1 MNKKIIAAAVMALTP
16 MFAAAQ
22 SLGDSIELSVENQII
37 EATLAERLSSANS
50 YRLTFENASGDT
62 QHLGFLHQRGDN
74 QLISITHP
82 QLGSVSI
89 RRVDGKTVTE
99 NTNLPPAEPKRRF
112 TEPQKALSLDA
123 RALPQKSYSL
133 KTSSAPADSVQS
145 FDDSLDVLFV
155 YDDRLV
161 SYAEEND
168 YDLELAIQGAV
179 DTSNSIFQRSG
190 VPVTMTIA
198 GLEPFRPDSTT
209 DFPNENPDPLLDEL
223 IDDQRM
229 VRLIDRYKADVVH
242 FIGADNPDVCGIAFR
257 ASDFSTENNQV
268 SFVGGGAN
276 AGYTALSCMGTG
288 TVAHEVGH
296 NFGLRHDRYT
306 LADNASGGEGDQ
318 EDFHIPYGFID
329 DQGRF
334 YTTMSYGSVCRS
346 EFSEGECVSEAAY
359 SSPDLVDGNY
369 SVPLGKAASEID
381 AADASLAAQ
390 RSSIIWAN
398 NSSRMNVA
406 SMQVTRSGNDEVT
419 LTWPKV
425 EGADNYAIYAN
436 ACEELRS
443 LSQQQLLD
451 TADSQ
456 AINTNGATSQA
467 NGGYDSICIIA
478 IEEVNS
484 NASRWRFVSNA
495 SFLGDYTD
503 VAANYLL
510 LNSNVVS
517 LVEAGDQAAVSID
530 LSDETTANASIQL
543 ALPVTAS
550 GTDVSQ
556 QVGIDN
562 AAEWFNWEVTG
573 SGNTRTM
580 TITLK
585 QSLADISAGLDKDN
599 VHNPYHLP
607 LKVVNTDEPD
617 FSVSSGLWVDPS
629 NMTGGAAQVFVSQGE
644 SIGELLA
651 VNSAVSVYNVPND
664 VVISV
669 EEPEGFIS
677 NFSATEVDP
686 EVEGERRIQLS
697 GDTPMVDEALSVP
710 LRVDFSDGS
719 ESVTVSLTVEPRAI
733 APSISGFRA
742 SNTVEGQTVTLT
754 ATVTDEDENLDTS
767 SIEIVR
773 VNSDG
778 SETEVSNVSLSGD
791 TVTASV
797 GSLSAGQY
805 QYRLSAS
812 DTEGNS
818 ESDSVNFTVSAAP
831 SESSSGGHAGWLVL
845 LGLIALG
852 LRKRVA

>member
-1 MNKKIIAAAVMALTP
+1 MKKIVGALLIGLAP
-16 MFAAAQ
+16 AFALSQ

-89 RRVDGKTVTE
+89 RRVNGKTVTE

-112 TEPQKALSLDA
+112 TDPQATLNLNA
-123 RALPQKSYSL
+123 RALPVPSKSYSVAL
-133 KTSSAPADSVQS
+133 SPEKPEEVQE

-161 SYAEEND
+161 SYAEENN
-168 YDLELAIQGAV
+168 YDLELAIQSAV

-190 VPVTMTIA
+190 VPVTMAVA
-198 GLEPFRPDSTT
+198 GIEPFRPESTT

-229 VRLIDRYKADVVH
+229 VRLIDRYQADVVH
-242 FIGADNPDVCGIAFR
+242 FVGADNPDVCGIAFR

-268 SFVGGGAN
+268 SFVSGGAN
-276 AGYTALSCMGTG
+276 AGYTALSCMGVG

-329 DQGRF
+329 AQGRF

-369 SVPLGKAASEID
+369 GVPLGKAASEID

-398 NSSRMNVA
+398 NSSRTNID
-406 SMQVTRSGNDEVT
+406 SMQVERIGNDS
-419 LTWPKV
+419 LTFRWPRV
-425 EGADNYAIYAN
+425 EGADKYVVGAG
-436 ACEELRS
+436 ACEGYTGI
-443 LSQQQLLD
+443 SQQALLD
-451 TADSQ
+451 DAGVSDNTASYAASSLPDSV
-456 AINTNGATSQA
+456 
-467 NGGYDSICIIA
+467 CIIA
-478 IEEVNS
+478 VEEVNA
-484 NASRWRFVSNA
+484 NAARWRFVSNA
-495 SFLGDYTD
+495 SFSGDYTD
-503 VAANYLL
+503 AAADYLL
-510 LNSNVVS
+510 VDENVLS
-517 LVEAGDQAAVSID
+517 LVEAGDEAVIAVN
-530 LSDETTANASIQL
+530 LSDPDTANESIQL

-556 QVGIDN
+556 QIGIDN
-562 AAEWFNWEVTG
+562 AAEWFSWEVIG
-573 SGNTRTM
+573 DSSVRIM

-607 LKVVNTDEPD
+607 LKVVNTDAPD
-617 FSVSSGLWVDPS
+617 FSVSSGVWIDPS
-629 NMTGGAAQVFVSQGE
+629 STPGGSAQVFISQGE
-644 SIGELLA
+644 SIGELMA
-651 VNSAVSVYNVPND
+651 VNSAVSVYNVPDD

-677 NFSATEVDP
+677 NFSATEVEP

-697 GDTPMVDEALSVP
+697 GDAPMVDEALSVP

-719 ESVTVSLTVEPRAI
+719 ESITVSLTVEPRAV

-754 ATVTDEDENLDTS
+754 ATVTDADENLDTS

-773 VNSDG
+773 VNSNG
-778 SETEVSNVSLSGD
+778 SETEVSNVSITGD

-797 GSLSAGQY
+797 GSLSVGQY

>member
-1 MNKKIIAAAVMALTP
+1 MKKIIAAAVMAFTP

-22 SLGDSIELSVENQII
+22 SLGDSIELSVEDQII

-62 QHLGFLHQRGDN
+62 QHLGFLHQRGGN

-89 RRVDGKTVTE
+89 RRVNGKTVTE

-112 TEPQKALSLDA
+112 TEPQAALSLNA
-123 RALPQKSYSL
+123 RALPPKSYSVD
-133 KTSSAPADSVQS
+133 TSPPPVEDVQV

-155 YDDRLV
+155 SDDRLV
-161 SYAEEND
+161 SYAEENN
-168 YDLELAIQGAV
+168 YDLELAIQSAV
-179 DTSNSIFQRSG
+179 DTSNSIFQRSS
-190 VPVTMTIA
+190 VPVTMTVA
-198 GLEPFRPDSTT
+198 GIEPFRPESTT

-242 FIGADNPDVCGIAFR
+242 FVGADNPDVCGLAFR
-257 ASDFSTENNQV
+257 ASDFSTSDNRV
-268 SFVGGGAN
+268 SFVSGGAN
-276 AGYTALSCMGTG
+276 AGYTALSCMGAG

-306 LADNASGGEGDQ
+306 LADNSSGGEGDQ

-329 DQGRF
+329 EQGRF

-359 SSPDLVDGNY
+359 SSPDLVDENY
-369 SVPLGKAASEID
+369 GVPLGKAASEIN

-398 NSSRMNVA
+398 NSSRTNIDG
-406 SMQVTRSGNDEVT
+406 MQVERIGNDS
-419 LTWPKV
+419 LTFSWPRV
-425 EGADNYAIYAN
+425 EGTDKYVIGAG
-436 ACEELRS
+436 ACEQYTGI
-443 LSQQQLLD
+443 SQQALLD
-451 TADSQ
+451 DAGVTNNTASYT
-456 AINTNGATSQA
+456 ASSLP
-467 NGGYDSICIIA
+467 DSICVIA
-478 IEEVNS
+478 VEEVNA
-484 NASRWRFVSNA
+484 NAARWRFVSNA
-495 SFLGDYTD
+495 SFSGDYTD
-503 VAANYLL
+503 AAADYLL
-510 LNSNVVS
+510 VDDNVLS
-517 LVEAGDQAAVSID
+517 LVEAGDEAVIGVK
-530 LSDETTANASIQL
+530 LSDPETANESIQL

-556 QVGIDN
+556 QIGIDN
-562 AAEWFNWEVTG
+562 AAEWFSWEVIG
-573 SGNTRTM
+573 DSSVRVM

-607 LKVVNTDEPD
+607 LKVVNTDAPD
-617 FSVSSGLWVDPS
+617 FSVSTGVWIDPS
-629 NMTGGAAQVFVSQGE
+629 STTGGSAQVFISQGE
-644 SIGELLA
+644 SIGELMA

-677 NFSATEVDP
+677 DFSATEIEP

-719 ESVTVSLTVEPRAI
+719 ESITVSLTVEPRAI

-754 ATVTDEDENLDTS
+754 ATVTDADDNLETS
-767 SIEIVR
+767 SIEVVR

-778 SETEVSNVSLSGD
+778 SETEVSNVSITGD

-831 SESSSGGHAGWLVL
+831 SESSSGGHGGWLVL

-852 LRKRVA
+852 LRKLRR

>member
-1 MNKKIIAAAVMALTP
+1 MNKKTIAAAVVALTP
-16 MFAAAQ
+16 MFTAAQ
-22 SLGDSIELSVENQII
+22 SLGDSIELSVENEVI

-50 YRLTFENASGDT
+50 YRLTFETASGDT

-89 RRVDGKTVTE
+89 RRVNGKTVTE
-99 NTNLPPAEPKRRF
+99 NTSLPPAEPKRRF
-112 TEPQKALSLDA
+112 TEPQAALNINA
-123 RALPQKSYSL
+123 RALSVPQKSYSVAL
-133 KTSSAPADSVQS
+133 SPAPPEDVQE

-168 YDLELAIQGAV
+168 YDLELAIQSAV
-179 DTSNSIFQRSG
+179 DTSNSIFQRSS
-190 VPVTMTIA
+190 VPVTMTVA
-198 GLEPFRPDSTT
+198 GMEPFRPESTT

-229 VRLIDRYKADVVH
+229 VRLIDRYQADVVH

-268 SFVGGGAN
+268 SFVSGGAN

-306 LADNASGGEGDQ
+306 LDDNASGGEGEQ

-329 DQGRF
+329 AQGRF

-369 SVPLGKAASEID
+369 GVPLGKAASEID

-398 NSSRMNVA
+398 NSSRTNID
-406 SMQVTRSGNDEVT
+406 SMQVERIGDDA
-419 LTWPKV
+419 LTFKWPRV
-425 EGADNYAIYAN
+425 EEADKYVIGAG
-436 ACEELRS
+436 ACEGYTGI
-443 LSQQQLLD
+443 SQQALLGD
-451 TADSQ
+451 AGVSDNTASY
-456 AINTNGATSQA
+456 AASSLP
-467 NGGYDSICIIA
+467 DSICVIA
-478 IEEVNS
+478 VDEVNA
-484 NASRWRFVSNA
+484 NAARWRFVSNA
-495 SFLGDYTD
+495 SFSGNYTD
-503 VAANYLL
+503 AAADYLL
-510 LNSNVVS
+510 IDENVLS
-517 LVEAGDQAAVSID
+517 LAEAGDEAVIAVN
-530 LSDETTANASIQL
+530 LSDPETSNESIQL

-556 QVGIDN
+556 QIGIDN
-562 AAEWFNWEVTG
+562 AAEWFSWEVIG
-573 SGNTRTM
+573 DSSVRIM

-607 LKVVNTDEPD
+607 LKVVNTDAPD
-617 FSVSSGLWVDPS
+617 FSVSSGVWIDPS
-629 NMTGGAAQVFVSQGE
+629 SKVGGAAQVFISQGE

-651 VNSAVSVYNVPND
+651 VNSAVSVYNVSND

-719 ESVTVSLTVEPRAI
+719 ESIMVSLTVEPRAI
-733 APSISGFRA
+733 APDISGFRA

-754 ATVTDEDENLDTS
+754 ATVTDADENLDAS

>member
-1 MNKKIIAAAVMALTP
+1 MNKKIMTAAVMALTP

-112 TEPQKALSLDA
+112 TEPQGTLNLNAQALSV
-123 RALPQKSYSL
+123 PPKSYSVDL
-133 KTSSAPADSVQS
+133 SPAPPEDVQE

-168 YDLELAIQGAV
+168 YDLELAIQSAV

-190 VPVTMTIA
+190 VPVTMAVA
-198 GLEPFRPDSTT
+198 GMEPFRPESTT

-229 VRLIDRYKADVVH
+229 VRLIDRYQADVVH

-257 ASDFSTENNQV
+257 ASDFSTSNNRV
-268 SFVGGGAN
+268 SFVSGGAN
-276 AGYTALSCMGTG
+276 AGYTALSCMGSG

-329 DQGRF
+329 GQGRF

-369 SVPLGKAASEID
+369 GVPLGKAASEID

-398 NSSRMNVA
+398 NSSRTNID
-406 SMQVTRSGNDEVT
+406 SMQVERIGNDS
-419 LTWPKV
+419 LTFSWPRV
-425 EGADNYAIYAN
+425 EGSDKYVIGAG
-436 ACEELRS
+436 ACEGYTGI
-443 LSQQQLLD
+443 SQQALLD
-451 TADSQ
+451 DAGVSDNTVSYTAS
-456 AINTNGATSQA
+456 SLP
-467 NGGYDSICIIA
+467 DSICVIA
-478 IEEVNS
+478 VEEVNA
-484 NASRWRFVSNA
+484 NAARWRFVSNA
-495 SFLGDYTD
+495 SFSGDYTD
-503 VAANYLL
+503 ASADYLL
-510 LNSNVVS
+510 VDENVLS
-517 LVEAGDQAAVSID
+517 LAEAGDEAVIAVN
-530 LSDETTANASIQL
+530 LSDPETANESIQL

-562 AAEWFNWEVTG
+562 AAEWFSWEVIG
-573 SGNTRTM
+573 DSSVRIM

-585 QSLADISAGLDKDN
+585 QSLADISAGLDKNN

-607 LKVVNTDEPD
+607 LKVVNTDAPD
-617 FSVSSGLWVDPS
+617 FSVSTGVWIDPS
-629 NMTGGAAQVFVSQGE
+629 STLGGSAQVFVSQGE

-733 APSISGFRA
+733 APGISGFRA

-773 VNSDG
+773 VNGDG

>member
-1 MNKKIIAAAVMALTP
+1 MKKIIASAIMALTP

-22 SLGDSIELSVENQII
+22 SLGDNIELSVEGQII

-89 RRVDGKTVTE
+89 RRVNGETVVE
-99 NTNLPPAEPKRRF
+99 DKSLPPAEPKRRF
-112 TEPQKALSLDA
+112 TEPQATLSLNA
-123 RALPQKSYSL
+123 RALPSKTYSVSKSA
-133 KTSSAPADSVQS
+133 APADEVQL

-161 SYAEEND
+161 SYAEENN
-168 YDLELAIQGAV
+168 YDLELAIQSAV

-223 IDDQRM
+223 IDDQR
-229 VRLIDRYKADVVH
+229 VLRLIDRYQADVVH
-242 FIGADNPDVCGIAFR
+242 FIGADNPDVCGLAFR
-257 ASDFSTENNQV
+257 ASDFSTSDNRV
-268 SFVGGGAN
+268 SFISGGAN
-276 AGYTALSCMGTG
+276 AGYTALSCMGAG

-306 LADNASGGEGDQ
+306 LADNSSGGEGEQ

-346 EFSEGECVSEAAY
+346 EFSQGACVSEAAY
-359 SSPDLVDGNY
+359 SSPDLVDQNNG
-369 SVPLGKAASEID
+369 VPLGKAASEID

-390 RSSIIWAN
+390 RSSIIWTN
-398 NSSRMNVA
+398 NSSRTNIDG
-406 SMQVTRSGNDEVT
+406 MQVERTGSGV
-419 LTWPKV
+419 LTFSWPRV
-425 EGADNYAIYAN
+425 EGADKYLIGGE
-436 ACEELRS
+436 ACEQFTG
-443 LSQQQLLD
+443 LSQQALLD
-451 TADSQ
+451 EEGVTNNAVSYTAS
-456 AINTNGATSQA
+456 SLP
-467 NGGYDSICIIA
+467 DSICVIA
-478 IEEVNS
+478 LEEVNA
-484 NASRWRFVSNA
+484 NAARWRFVSNA
-495 SFLGDYTD
+495 SFSGDYSDATAD
-503 VAANYLL
+503 YLL
-510 LNSNVVS
+510 LNNNVLS
-517 LVEAGDQAAVSID
+517 LTEAGDQAAVSIE
-530 LSDETTANASIQL
+530 LSDETTANEAVQL

-556 QVGIDN
+556 GVGIDN
-562 AAEWFNWEVTG
+562 AADWFSWEVTG

-607 LKVVNTDEPD
+607 LKLVNTDAPD
-617 FSVSSGLWVDPS
+617 FSVSSGLWIDPS
-629 NMTGGAAQVFVSQGE
+629 NMTGGAAQAFISQGE
-644 SIGELLA
+644 SIGELQALD
-651 VNSAVSVYNVPND
+651 SAVSVYNVPDD

-669 EEPEGFIS
+669 EEAEGFIS
-677 NFSATEVDP
+677 GFSATEVEA
-686 EVEGERRIQLS
+686 EVEGERRIQLA
-697 GDTPMVDEALSVP
+697 GDAPMVDEALSVP

-719 ESVTVSLTVEPRAI
+719 ESITVALTIEPRAI
-733 APSISGFRA
+733 APSISAFRA
-742 SNTVEGQTVTLT
+742 SNTTEGQTVTLT
-754 ATVTDEDENLDTS
+754 ATVTDADGNLDTS

-773 VNSDG
+773 LNSDG
-778 SETEVSNVSLSGD
+778 SETEVSNVSVNGD

-797 GSLSAGQY
+797 GSLATGQY
-805 QYRLSAS
+805 EYRLSAS

-818 ESDSVNFTVSAAP
+818 ESTEVSFTVSAAP
-831 SESSSGGHAGWLVL
+831 SESSSGGHGGWLVL

>member
-1 MNKKIIAAAVMALTP
+1 M
-16 MFAAAQ
+16 
-22 SLGDSIELSVENQII
+22 D
-37 EATLAERLSSANS
+37 
-50 YRLTFENASGDT
+50 
-62 QHLGFLHQRGDN
+62 
-74 QLISITHP
+74 
-82 QLGSVSI
+82 
-89 RRVDGKTVTE
+89 
-99 NTNLPPAEPKRRF
+99 
-112 TEPQKALSLDA
+112 
-123 RALPQKSYSL
+123 
-133 KTSSAPADSVQS
+133 
-145 FDDSLDVLFV
+145 
-155 YDDRLV
+155 
-161 SYAEEND
+161 
-168 YDLELAIQGAV
+168 
-179 DTSNSIFQRSG
+179 
-190 VPVTMTIA
+190 
-198 GLEPFRPDSTT
+198 
-209 DFPNENPDPLLDEL
+209 
-223 IDDQRM
+223 
-229 VRLIDRYKADVVH
+229 
-242 FIGADNPDVCGIAFR
+242 
-257 ASDFSTENNQV
+257 
-268 SFVGGGAN
+268 
-276 AGYTALSCMGTG
+276 
-288 TVAHEVGH
+288 H

-306 LADNASGGEGDQ
+306 LADNSSGGEGDQ

-329 DQGRF
+329 GQGRF

-369 SVPLGKAASEID
+369 GVPLGKAASEID

-398 NSSRMNVA
+398 NSSRTNID
-406 SMQVTRSGNDEVT
+406 SMQVERIGNDS
-419 LTWPKV
+419 LTFSWPRV
-425 EGADNYAIYAN
+425 EGSDKYVIGAG
-436 ACEELRS
+436 ACEGYTGI
-443 LSQQQLLD
+443 SQQALLD
-451 TADSQ
+451 DAGVSDNTVSYTAS
-456 AINTNGATSQA
+456 SLP
-467 NGGYDSICIIA
+467 DSICVIA
-478 IEEVNS
+478 VEEVNA
-484 NASRWRFVSNA
+484 NAARWRFVSNA
-495 SFLGDYTD
+495 SFSGDYTD
-503 VAANYLL
+503 ASADYLL
-510 LNSNVVS
+510 VDENVLS
-517 LVEAGDQAAVSID
+517 LAEAGDEAVIAVN
-530 LSDETTANASIQL
+530 LSDPETANESIQL

-562 AAEWFNWEVTG
+562 AAEWFSWEVIG
-573 SGNTRTM
+573 DSSVRIM

-607 LKVVNTDEPD
+607 LKVVNTDAPD
-617 FSVSSGLWVDPS
+617 FSVSTGVWIDPS
-629 NMTGGAAQVFVSQGE
+629 STLGGSAQVFVSQGE

-733 APSISGFRA
+733 APGISGFRA

-773 VNSDG
+773 VNGDG